1 MESLFL
7 ASPYTMAGI
16 GLVCLVFI
24 VLNYKTP
31 YDRKT
36 QAHITALRR
45 HVDDREKYAME
56 GIDRRR
62 ARRKAEKRAR

>member
-1 MESLFL
+1 MEILFF
-7 ASPYTMAGI
+7 ANPYTMAGI

-36 QAHITALRR
+36 QSHIAALRR
-45 HVDDREKYAME
+45 HVEDREKYAME
-56 GIDRRR
+56 GI

>member
-1 MESLFL
+1 MEILFF
-7 ASPYTMAGI
+7 ANPYTMAGI
-16 GLVCLVFI
+16 GLVCLVCLVFI

-36 QAHITALRR
+36 QSHIAALRR
-45 HVDDREKYAME
+45 HVEDREKYAME
-56 GIDRRR
+56 GI